1 MADGRIPLAR
11 DGYPLIGGCIA
22 AAVAAGLLACVTGGW
37 LSSAFQVLTLLA
49 VVGTA
54 FFLNFFRDPERH
66 APQGEGLVI
75 SPADGEI
82 IIAEPDVDE
91 PRFLKSRAAK
101 ISIFMSPMNVHVNR
115 APVDGEVTGV
125 HYNAGKYFAAWAE
138 KASLDNEQ
146 NAIVMRS
153 DEGRSIVFVQI
164 AGFLARRIVCRVGAG
179 TRCSRGERVGM
190 IKLGSRV
197 DVYVPGNVELRVKL
211 GDRVTAG
218 ETVLGVLR

>member
-1 MADGRIPLAR
+1 MASSRIPLAR
-11 DGYPLIGGCIA
+11 DGYPLIGGCLA
-22 AAVAAGLLACVTGGW
+22 AAVVAGLLAWVTSGW
-37 LSSAFQVLTLLA
+37 LASVLQLVALVA
-49 VVGTA
+49 LVGTG
-54 FFLNFFRDPERH
+54 FFLNFFRDPERET
-66 APQGEGLVI
+66 PQGEGLLV

-82 IIAEPDVDE
+82 IIVEPDVDE
-91 PRFLKSRAAK
+91 PRFLHSRAAK
-101 ISIFMSPMNVHVNR
+101 VSIFMSPMNVHVNR
-115 APVDGEVTGV
+115 APLDGEVTAV
-125 HYNAGKYFAAWAE
+125 HYNPGKYFAAWAE

-153 DEGRSIVFVQI
+153 DEGRSLVFVQI

-179 TRCSRGERVGM
+179 TRCRRGERVGM

>member
-1 MADGRIPLAR
+1 MAQGNIPLAR

-37 LSSAFQVLTLLA
+37 LSSVFQVLTLVA

-164 AGFLARRIVCRVGAG
+164 AGFLARRIVCRVG
-179 TRCSRGERVGM
+179 S
-190 IKLGSRV
+190 LG
-197 DVYVPGNVELRVKL
+197 
-211 GDRVTAG
+211 GDRPHPHLGEGHAG
-218 ETVLGVLR
+218 RRLGQHGRALRRKLWHSRRRHLRLPGHLQRR

>member
-1 MADGRIPLAR
+1 MADRGIPLAR
-11 DGYPLIGGCIA
+11 DGYPLIGGCVA
-22 AAVAAGLLACVTGGW
+22 AAVVAGLLACATSGW

-49 VVGTA
+49 VVGTG

-66 APQGEGLVI
+66 APQGDNLVV

-82 IIAEPDVDE
+82 IIAESDVDE
-91 PRFLKSRAAK
+91 SRFLKDRAAK

-179 TRCSRGERVGM
+179 TRCRRGERVGM

-197 DVYVPGNVELRVKL
+197 DVFIPGNVELRVKL

>member
-1 MADGRIPLAR
+1 MSSTRIPLAR
-11 DGYPLIGGCIA
+11 DGYPLIGGCLA
-22 AAVAAGLLACVTGGW
+22 AAVAAGLLSLTTSGW
-37 LSSAFQVLTLLA
+37 AASLLQLVA
-49 VVGTA
+49 LVALVGTG
-54 FFLNFFRDPERH
+54 FFLNFFRDPERQT
-66 APQGEGLVI
+66 PPGEGLLV

-82 IIAEPDVDE
+82 IIVEPDVDE
-91 PRFLKSRAAK
+91 PRFLHSRAAK

-125 HYNAGKYFAAWAE
+125 HYNPGKYFAAWAE

-153 DEGRSIVFVQI
+153 DEGRSLVFVQI

-179 TRCSRGERVGM
+179 TRCRRGERVGM

-197 DVYVPGNVELRVKL
+197 DVFIPGNVELRVKL

>member
-1 MADGRIPLAR
+1 M
-11 DGYPLIGGCIA
+11 
-22 AAVAAGLLACVTGGW
+22 
-37 LSSAFQVLTLLA
+37 
-49 VVGTA
+49 
-54 FFLNFFRDPERH
+54 
-66 APQGEGLVI
+66 
-75 SPADGEI
+75 
-82 IIAEPDVDE
+82 
-91 PRFLKSRAAK
+91 
-101 ISIFMSPMNVHVNR
+101 
-115 APVDGEVTGV
+115 

>member
-1 MADGRIPLAR
+1 MAQCNIPLAR

-37 LSSAFQVLTLLA
+37 LSSAFQILTLLA
-49 VVGTA
+49 IVGTA